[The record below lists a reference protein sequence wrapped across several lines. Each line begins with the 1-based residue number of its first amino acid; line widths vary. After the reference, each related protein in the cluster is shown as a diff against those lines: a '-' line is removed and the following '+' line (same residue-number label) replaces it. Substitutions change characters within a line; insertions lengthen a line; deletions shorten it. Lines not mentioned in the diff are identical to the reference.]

1 MDNWQQKVN
10 PPIQEFKRANI
21 YFNYTPQITR
31 KAIAS
36 VQHRFIE
43 CNECID
49 EIPQNNSCFC
59 PSIDQKNPWDVCIL
73 PIHDGYSAI
82 ITSEKSI
89 ISMVNI
95 CVDTHRWMVKFQICW
110 VISTICH
117 IYIYIYIYIYIH
129 IIHVHIYIY
138 TYIYIWYAQP

>member
-1 MDNWQQKVN
+1 MNSVSKFSYNRSLVVLLGNITFLQFLKKLTDLLSQGSKSVFFLVDNWQQKVN

-59 PSIDQKNPWDVCIL
+59 PSIDQKNP
-73 PIHDGYSAI
+73 
-82 ITSEKSI
+82 
-89 ISMVNI
+89 
-95 CVDTHRWMVKFQICW
+95 
-110 VISTICH
+110 
-117 IYIYIYIYIYIH
+117 
-129 IIHVHIYIY
+129 
-138 TYIYIWYAQP
+138 